1 MPVPWKRVW
10 IEMRNYP
17 VIVALLAPLLL
28 AVGLARDAYL
38 IWHAP
43 IPDPR
48 CGGGTA
54 LFILFVYQL
63 GFVH

>member
-1 MPVPWKRVW
+1 
-10 IEMRNYP
+10 MRNYP